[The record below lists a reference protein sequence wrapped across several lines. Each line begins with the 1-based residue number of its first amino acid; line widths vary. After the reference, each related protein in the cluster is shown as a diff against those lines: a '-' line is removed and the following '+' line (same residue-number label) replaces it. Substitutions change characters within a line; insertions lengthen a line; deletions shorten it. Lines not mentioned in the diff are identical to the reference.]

1 MGLWQWL
8 CLKLTCG
15 RYIMHGE
22 DRMESVKKAKPA
34 RCDLCEKKVGLT
46 GFTCKCARLYCVA
59 HRMPEDHACGFD
71 HRAADRAVLSTV
83 MVACV
88 GDKMGGERL

>member
-1 MGLWQWL
+1 
-8 CLKLTCG
+8 
-15 RYIMHGE
+15 MHGE
-22 DRMESVKKAKPA
+22 DRIEMEPVKKTKPA
-34 RCDLCEKKVGLT
+34 RCVMCERKVGLT
-46 GFTCKCARLYCVA
+46 GFTCKCAGLYCVS
-59 HRMPEDHACGFD
+59 HRMPEDHACGYD